1 MGVSLGINW
10 INMAKFYLNGGQEYE
25 INSIA
30 ELAECLG
37 EQIRGFDYLEVFE
50 NKVLVYHRNDP
61 SGIQIGRVIGLSD
74 AIIPI
79 K

>member
-1 MGVSLGINW
+1 
-10 INMAKFYLNGGQEYE
+10 MAKFYLNGGQEYE

-61 SGIQIGRVIGLSD
+61 SGILIGKVFG
-74 AIIPI
+74 IPENKI
-79 K
+79 RLK